1 MACGKKRRVFQG
13 DLDADEAY
21 VWFAAVGEDAIH
33 HREKDRGI
41 SNRSRAGNFIS
52 SRIVEG

>member
-13 DLDADEAY
+13 DLDTDEEY

-33 HREKDRGI
+33 HGEEDRGV
-41 SNRSRAGNFIS
+41 SNHSRVGNFIS
-52 SRIVEG
+52 SRIV

>member
-1 MACGKKRRVFQG
+1 MACGKKCHVFQG
-13 DLDADEAY
+13 DLDADKVY

-33 HREKDRGI
+33 HGEEDRGI
-41 SNRSRAGNFIS
+41 SDCSHVGNFIS

>member
-1 MACGKKRRVFQG
+1 MACGEKRRVFQG
-13 DLDADEAY
+13 DLDVDKTY

-33 HREKDRGI
+33 HGEEDIGI
-41 SNRSRAGNFIS
+41 SNRSCVGNFIS